1 MLLTK
6 ITNYPCLSVCNGEF
20 YFCMQPWPAT
30 GPDELCADNITYRL
44 PFDNEL
50 IMPGICKPVFYILIL

>member
-1 MLLTK
+1 
-6 ITNYPCLSVCNGEF
+6 
-20 YFCMQPWPAT
+20 MQPWPAT